1 MKPETFFK
9 ITYGLYIVSS
19 RDGNNYNGH
28 ISNTVFQITA
38 EPPRIAIATHKN
50 NLTTQYI
57 EKSKV
62 FSVSILKQDVTLEFI
77 GPWGYKSGREVDKFR
92 SVNYRI
98 GKTGAPIVLDHT
110 LGYFECEVVEK
121 VDTGT
126 HILFIGQVVDAEL
139 MQETEKPLTYSY
151 YREVIKGISPKNSPT
166 FTGSKHE
173 KIPEQH
179 VKAEAKSQCYQCT
192 VCGHIYDPEEGDPNG
207 GILPGTAFEDIRDDW
222 TCPICG
228 VSKKDFVPIE

>member
-1 MKPETFFK
+1 MKPEAFFK

-19 RDGNNYNGH
+19 RDGSNYNGH

-38 EPPRIAIATHKN
+38 DPPRIAIATHKN

-62 FSVSILKQDVTLEFI
+62 FSVSILKQDVSLEFI
-77 GPWGYKSGREVDKFR
+77 GPWGYKSGRDLDKFQ
-92 SVNYRI
+92 SANYKI
-98 GKTGAPIVLDHT
+98 GKTGAPIVLGHT

-126 HILFIGQVVDAEL
+126 HILFIGQVIDAEL
-139 MQETEKPLTYSY
+139 MQEAEKPLTYSY
-151 YREVIKGISPKNSPT
+151 YREVIKGISPRNAPT
-166 FTGSKHE
+166 YTGGKHDA
-173 KIPEQH
+173 IPEHH
-179 VKAEAKSQCYQCT
+179 VKAEAKSQRFQCT
-192 VCGHIYDPEEGDPNG
+192 VCGHIYDPGEGDPHG
-207 GILPGTAFEDIRDDW
+207 GIPPGTAFEDIPDDW

-228 VSKKDFVPIE
+228 VSKKDFLPIE